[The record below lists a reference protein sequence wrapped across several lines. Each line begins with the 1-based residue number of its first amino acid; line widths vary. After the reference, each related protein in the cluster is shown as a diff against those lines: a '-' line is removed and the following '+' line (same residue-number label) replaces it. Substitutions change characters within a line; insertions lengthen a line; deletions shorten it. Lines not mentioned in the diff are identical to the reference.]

1 MVLLCPPFH
10 SLLFIPNVLN
20 HDIRQASWHR
30 APKPLQSVGFGYLI
44 KCKHEQSVEAKK
56 KKKKRK
62 KKKKTTWKQILLTW
76 ANKTEWTPWI
86 CWFWVS
92 YTEHIQ
98 KPGVISFVPKREER
112 RGEERRGEERRG
124 EERRDSQPTLYNTS
138 FSAQHRFFLYNNQKV
153 PRGQSS
159 CCNAPAKTASIKPAS
174 KRCKR
179 WLMQVC
185 LSEIIWNS
193 LLKGETPF
201 TCRKQTGFYSDVAIN
216 RQKKSHN
223 L

>member
-20 HDIRQASWHR
+20 HDIRQACWHR
-30 APKPLQSVGFGYLI
+30 APNPCSQWVLVIWLNANTNNQLKP
-44 KCKHEQSVEAKK
+44 K
-56 KKKKRK
+56 KKKKRRK
-62 KKKKTTWKQILLTW
+62 PP
-76 ANKTEWTPWI
+76 ESRS
-86 CWFWVS
+86 FWLEPIKRS
-92 YTEHIQ
+92 EHRGSADSGWVTLSTS
-98 KPGVISFVPKREER
+98 KSLESSVLFPKER

-124 EERRDSQPTLYNTS
+124 EERRYSQPTLYNTS